1 MILDHNNTYLIYYWN
16 FFCINNASY
25 SSTNDITLAGSSNT
39 TTYTPLFQ
47 FFQDGKF
54 KINDNSL
61 TTQGIINNSTL
72 TQNDIATFNST
83 SVFKNVSTYY
93 ARIGFL
99 NIDDFLQIDNG
110 KNNYLFHAYNS
121 TTINDSNL
129 KFFLPHPS
137 TYNYHHV

>member
-1 MILDHNNTYLIYYWN
+1 MVTKFRFNSTNNYWL
-16 FFCINNASY
+16 FYCVNNASY

-54 KINDNSL
+54 KINNTSL

-72 TQNDIATFNST
+72 TQTGAATFNGITNNTTLTQTGVATFNST

-93 ARIGFL
+93 KSIISKTRR
-99 NIDDFLQIDNG
+99 
-110 KNNYLFHAYNS
+110 
-121 TTINDSNL
+121 
-129 KFFLPHPS
+129 
-137 TYNYHHV
+137 